1 MDYLPTIGAPVK
13 ALPEQDFHE
22 RWKIRYSQRHYP
34 FAGPAFI
41 MNFLA
46 HLHLAAHTGSSLTGN
61 LLGDFVKGSLP
72 TGLAAPFDEGIWLH
86 RKIDAFTDGHP
97 EHKAAVACFEA
108 PWRRF
113 GGIVV
118 DMLYDHWL
126 SQHWA
131 AFSSDP
137 LPRFLA
143 QSYGQ
148 LLADHHVLPEGLPL
162 PLKRMAEQ
170 NWIASYQRKEGLAQ
184 ALNGIGRRLRRPMPL
199 GDALLTLDEAQ
210 WQGCEAGFLR
220 FYPQLMGHS
229 VQQLA
234 QLRADSG
241 LVSPP

>member
-1 MDYLPTIGAPVK
+1 
-13 ALPEQDFHE
+13 
-22 RWKIRYSQRHYP
+22 
-34 FAGPAFI
+34 

-46 HLHLAAHTGSSLTGN
+46 HLHLAAHTRSSLTGN
-61 LLGDFVKGSLP
+61 LLGDFVKGTLP
-72 TGLAAPFDEGIWLH
+72 TGLAAHFDEGIWLH
-86 RKIDAFTDGHP
+86 RKIDAFTDSHP
-97 EHKAAVACFEA
+97 EHKAAVASFEA

-118 DMLYDHWL
+118 DMIYDHWL
-126 SQHWA
+126 SQHWGL
-131 AFSSDP
+131 FSTEP
-137 LPRFLA
+137 LPRFL
-143 QSYGQ
+143 QRSYDQ
-148 LLADHHVLPEGLPL
+148 LLADHPRLPDGLPL

-210 WQGCEAGFLR
+210 WQGCEAGFLH
-220 FYPQLMGHS
+220 FYPQLMHHS

-234 QLRADSG
+234 LLRADSG

>member
-1 MDYLPTIGAPVK
+1 
-13 ALPEQDFHE
+13 
-22 RWKIRYSQRHYP
+22 
-34 FAGPAFI
+34 

-46 HLHLAAHTGSSLTGN
+46 HLHLAAHTRSSLTGN
-61 LLGDFVKGSLP
+61 LLGDFVKGTLP
-72 TGLAAPFDEGIWLH
+72 TGLAAHFDEGVWLH

-118 DMLYDHWL
+118 DMIYDHWL
-126 SQHWA
+126 SQHWEL
-131 AFSSDP
+131 FSTEP
-137 LPRFLA
+137 LPRFL
-143 QSYGQ
+143 QRSYEQ
-148 LLADHHVLPEGLPL
+148 LLADHPRLPDGLPL

-210 WQGCEAGFLR
+210 WRGCEAGFLR

-234 QLRADSG
+234 LLRADSG
-241 LVSPP
+241 LISPP

>member
-1 MDYLPTIGAPVK
+1 
-13 ALPEQDFHE
+13 
-22 RWKIRYSQRHYP
+22 
-34 FAGPAFI
+34 

-86 RKIDAFTDGHP
+86 RKIDVFTDSHP

-126 SQHWA
+126 SQHWQ
-131 AFSSDP
+131 AFSADP
-137 LPRFLA
+137 LHRFLT

-234 QLRADSG
+234 LLRADSG

>member
-1 MDYLPTIGAPVK
+1 
-13 ALPEQDFHE
+13 
-22 RWKIRYSQRHYP
+22 
-34 FAGPAFI
+34 

-131 AFSSDP
+131 AFSVDP

-143 QSYGQ
+143 QSYDQ

-220 FYPQLMGHS
+220 FYPQLMHHS

-234 QLRADSG
+234 LLRADSG

>member
-126 SQHWA
+126 SQHWQ
-131 AFSSDP
+131 AFSADP
-137 LPRFLA
+137 LPRFLT

-148 LLADHHVLPEGLPL
+148 LLADHHVLPGGLPL

-220 FYPQLMGHS
+220 FYPQLMHHS

-234 QLRADSG
+234 LLRADSG